1 MESFVY
7 HHPVKIIFGP
17 RALDQ
22 LGRELS
28 SLGSRVLFVYGQRSI
43 KETGLHD
50 RIIKILHQ
58 SGVAYTEFGGV
69 RPNPRLSSVRRGIM
83 AVRDTH
89 CDAIL
94 AVGGGSVVDAAKA
107 IGAGSLAEH
116 DVWRFFT
123 GKKSVGKTLPLL
135 SVPTV
140 AGSGSEVNHG
150 MVLTHDE
157 QSLKFGF
164 AHRYLFPR
172 VCIADPSLTCS
183 VSAQQT
189 AYGCVDALCHCLEPY
204 LTTRAPAID
213 FQQRFLENCAT
224 TLIEATRSCLAEPF
238 SYSHRA
244 AMLWSSMMALAPLS
258 TAGLGRIHHSLHVLE
273 HGVSALHNIPHGAG
287 LAALLS
293 GWLSSH
299 LEEFRNPLARWG
311 EKVFGVAGTT
321 DKDKSQ
327 ATIEA
332 LHNLL
337 LLLGCPTRLSDL
349 GLAEGD
355 LDPICAH
362 AAAQLRVRGIPGL
375 DERKSLAILKR
386 AL

>member
-1 MESFVY
+1 
-7 HHPVKIIFGP
+7 
-17 RALDQ
+17 
-22 LGRELS
+22 
-28 SLGSRVLFVYGQRSI
+28 
-43 KETGLHD
+43 
-50 RIIKILHQ
+50 
-58 SGVAYTEFGGV
+58 
-69 RPNPRLSSVRRGIM
+69 
-83 AVRDTH
+83 
-89 CDAIL
+89 
-94 AVGGGSVVDAAKA
+94 
-107 IGAGSLAEH
+107 
-116 DVWRFFT
+116 
-123 GKKSVGKTLPLL
+123 
-135 SVPTV
+135 
-140 AGSGSEVNHG
+140 
-150 MVLTHDE
+150 
-157 QSLKFGF
+157 
-164 AHRYLFPR
+164 
-172 VCIADPSLTCS
+172 
-183 VSAQQT
+183 
-189 AYGCVDALCHCLEPY
+189 
-204 LTTRAPAID
+204 
-213 FQQRFLENCAT
+213 
-224 TLIEATRSCLAEPF
+224 
-238 SYSHRA
+238 
-244 AMLWSSMMALAPLS
+244 MLWSSMMALAPLS

-273 HGVSALHNIPHGAG
+273 HGVSAFHNIPHGAG

-375 DERKSLAILKR
+375 DERESLAILKR

>member
-7 HHPVKIIFGP
+7 HHPVKIIFGL

-28 SLGSRVLFVYGQRSI
+28 FLGSRVLFVYGQRSI
-43 KETGLHD
+43 KQTGLHD

-58 SGVAYTEFGGV
+58 AGIAYTEFGGV
-69 RPNPRLSSVRRGIM
+69 QPNPLLSSVHRGIM

-107 IGAGSLAEH
+107 IGAGSLVEH

-123 GKKSVGKTLPLL
+123 GKKSVSKTLPLL

-140 AGSGSEVNHG
+140 AGSGSEINHG
-150 MVLTHDE
+150 MVLTNDE
-157 QSLKFGF
+157 QTLKFGF
-164 AHRYLFPR
+164 AHRCLYPR

-183 VSAQQT
+183 VSAEQT
-189 AYGCVDALCHCLEPY
+189 AYGCVDALCHSLEPY
-204 LTTRAPAID
+204 LTTHAPAID
-213 FQQRFLENCAT
+213 FQRRFLENCAKT
-224 TLIEATRSCLAEPF
+224 IIEATRSCLTEP
-238 SYSHRA
+238 SSHSHRA
-244 AMLWSSMMALAPLS
+244 ALLWSSMMALSPLS

-293 GWLSSH
+293 GWLTSH
-299 LEEFRNPLARWG
+299 LEEFCTPLSRWG
-311 EKVFGVAGTT
+311 EEVFGVTGAT
-321 DKDKSQ
+321 DTAKSQ
-327 ATIEA
+327 ATVEA
-332 LHNLL
+332 LHHLL
-337 LLLGCPTRLSDL
+337 LSLGCPTRLSEL

-355 LDPICAH
+355 LGPICAH

-375 DERKSLAILKR
+375 DERRSLAILKR